1 MTPVTL
7 PISTEIVSGR
17 TSSAETKSPTKSVGG
32 RLLRGALT
40 YASAN
45 FLIKGLNFLL
55 LPLYTR
61 FLSPADY
68 GIISIAE
75 TVAATFAVLLSLGLE
90 SGVARLY
97 YQYVSDPVLLRRYVS
112 SCLRF
117 GLLWILTAGAVML
130 IVGGVVLHIVAPQF
144 VVPFY
149 PFIALAIASSMFS
162 QVVQYR
168 LALYQAEQHTR
179 SFALITIVL
188 FVLTTSS
195 VVLCVTVMKLG
206 ALGMLVGKLVAW
218 GAIGIGAL
226 YLLRPWL
233 ARSLEW
239 KFVRETLPLS
249 LPLMPHYLMAL
260 FLVTADRIILAHY
273 RSLREVGLYSL
284 AYTLGMAMFLVSVS
298 IGQAWQPIYFDV
310 LQREGGREELGKVT
324 SHLAMV
330 LIAVAILGVEIVPYF
345 TGVLDPQYREIVRVV
360 PWVIASYLLHAFFG
374 LFQLASFAGKKTKFI
389 ALSSGIAFAI
399 NLALNALWIPRLG
412 MYGAAY
418 ATLVGYAVE
427 ALVMYFYAQRAFRLA
442 YQYSRVLT
450 ALSVFAVAVAI
461 SQVDLSAALRVA
473 TTLSIVVFA
482 ATLIFFG
489 RGKGKLIGLI
499 LQRNVFGRSA

>member
-1 MTPVTL
+1 MTPAALQVSSEAVRGSTSPVT
-7 PISTEIVSGR
+7 
-17 TSSAETKSPTKSVGG
+17 AKSPTASVGA

-45 FLIKGLNFLL
+45 FLLKGLNFVL

-117 GLLWILTAGAVML
+117 GLMWILTAGVGML
-130 IVGGVVLHIVAPQF
+130 IVGGVVLHVVAPNF

-168 LALYQAEQHTR
+168 LALYQAEQNTR
-179 SFALITIVL
+179 SFALVTIAL
-188 FVLTTSS
+188 FALTTSS
-195 VVLCVTVMKLG
+195 VVLCVTVMRLG

-218 GAIGIGAL
+218 GAIAVGAL
-226 YLLRPWL
+226 YLLRHWL
-233 ARSLEW
+233 ARPLEW

-310 LQREGGREELGKVT
+310 ARREGGRDELGKVT
-324 SHLAMV
+324 SHLAIA
-330 LIAVAILGVEIVPYF
+330 LITVAILGVEIVPYF

-360 PWVIASYLLHAFFG
+360 PWIIASYLLHAFFG

-389 ALSSGIAFAI
+389 ALASGIAFAI
-399 NLALNALWIPRLG
+399 NLTLNALWIPRLG

-418 ATLVGYAVE
+418 ATLAGYAVE
-427 ALVMYFYAQRAFRLA
+427 AMVMYFYAQRTFRLA
-442 YQYSRVLT
+442 YQYSRILT
-450 ALSVFAVAVAI
+450 ALSVFTVAVAI
-461 SQVDLSAALRVA
+461 SQLGLSATVRAT
-473 TTLSIVVFA
+473 TTLSILVFA
-482 ATLIFFG
+482 AAIIFFG
-489 RGKGKLIGLI
+489 TGKGKQLGVI
-499 LQRNVFGRSA
+499 LQRNVFGPSA